1 MLGRVFQ
8 WSGRKSEQAS
18 RRDNVI
24 IRSDR
29 VVLREKKKSDIPD
42 DYKWRSDPELAEL
55 DATRPLSI
63 SYKDFERLS
72 GDEISYPS
80 SRSKRLSVDTLDGQ
94 HIGNVMFYDIDLRSG
109 QAELGIMIGEKDYW
123 SRGYGTETVGLLLDH
138 MFEEYPFNRVYLH
151 TLVWNHRAQKSF
163 HRAGFRDIAPVRKS
177 GRDFIK
183 MEIWR
188 HEWEAMRTL
197 TQNPPAIHHSQ
208 SSHRHSRES
217 GNP

>member
-8 WSGRKSEQAS
+8 WSGRKSEQTS
-18 RRDNVI
+18 QRDNVSV
-24 IRSDR
+24 RSDR
-29 VVLREKKKSDIPD
+29 VVLREKKSSDIPD

-55 DATRPLSI
+55 DATRPLSL
-63 SYKDFERLS
+63 SYKDFERLCK
-72 GDEISYPS
+72 DEMSYPS

-163 HRAGFRDIAPVRKS
+163 HKAGFRDIAPVRKS

-197 TQNPPAIHHSQ
+197 EARNQRSNDI
-208 SSHRHSRES
+208 SSSVNSRS
-217 GNP
+217 PS

>member
-8 WSGRKSEQAS
+8 WSGRKSEQAN
-18 RRDNVI
+18 RRDNVSI
-24 IRSDR
+24 SSDR
-29 VVLREKKKSDIPD
+29 VVLREKKKSDISD
-42 DYKWRSDPELAEL
+42 DYRWRSDPELAEL

-72 GDEISYPS
+72 KDEMSYPS

-123 SRGYGTETVGLLLDH
+123 SRGYGTETVDLLLDH

-151 TLVWNHRAQKSF
+151 TLVWNYRAQKSF
-163 HRAGFRDIAPVRKS
+163 HKVGFRDIAPVRKS

-197 TQNPPAIHHSQ
+197 QARNHNSNDI
-208 SSHRHSRES
+208 SSSVNS
-217 GNP
+217 SAPS

>member
-8 WSGRKSEQAS
+8 WSGSRSEPS
-18 RRDNVI
+18 RRRNNVSI
-24 IRSDR
+24 SSDR

-42 DYKWRSDPELAEL
+42 DYRWRSDPELAEL
-55 DATRPLSI
+55 DATRPLRL

-72 GDEISYPS
+72 KDELSHPS
-80 SRSKRLSVDTLDGQ
+80 SRSKRLSVDTLDGE

-109 QAELGIMIGEKDYW
+109 QAELGIMIGEKEYW
-123 SRGYGTETVGLLLDH
+123 SRGYGTETVNLLLDH

-151 TLVWNHRAQKSF
+151 TLDWNYRAQKSF
-163 HRAGFRDIAPVRKS
+163 RKSGFRDIAPVRRS

-188 HEWEAMRTL
+188 HEWEAMRTIDRDYSKSPL
-197 TQNPPAIHHSQ
+197 SLDG
-208 SSHRHSRES
+208 R
-217 GNP
+217 GVG